1 MGFAPLHVETKDC
14 FVVNVVIMTVGFI
27 RKSNGNKTD
36 AGSTFISKKPYF
48 FLKNCE
54 SFRFLY
60 LKKTIRV

>member
-27 RKSNGNKTD
+27 RKTNGNKTEMQ
-36 AGSTFISKKPYF
+36 GLHSS
-48 FLKNCE
+48 LKNPI
-54 SFRFLY
+54 SSLKIVRLFLY